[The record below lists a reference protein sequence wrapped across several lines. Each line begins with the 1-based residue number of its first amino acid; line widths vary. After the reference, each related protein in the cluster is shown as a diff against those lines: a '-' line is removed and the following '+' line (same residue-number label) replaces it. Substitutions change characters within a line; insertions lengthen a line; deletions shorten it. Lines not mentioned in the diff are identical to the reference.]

1 MAKWQDAIIRDFDS
15 IEKAA
20 TLLENLSLRIVFVV
34 DESSR
39 LIGTVTDGDIRR
51 GILNHLNL
59 NDPVSSVMN
68 KNPTSFPEDE
78 SREAILGAMR
88 REDILQIPLVDSS
101 GKITSVEFLQELAHT
116 QRHPNAVVIMAGG
129 LGSRLRPLT
138 NTVPKPM
145 LRIGDTPMLARIVSQ
160 LVNAGFSRLFLSIG
174 YKGEII
180 RKYFGDGSTWGAEI
194 EYLQEDEP
202 HGTAGALTLLPKSAR
217 EHPILVMNGD
227 ILTTVDFPELVRSHT
242 NDQSQVTVCIR
253 EFEWQI
259 PYGVVQ
265 TEGTRCVALEEKPVK
280 KIFVN
285 AGIYVLSPS
294 ALPRDTKSIRLDMPE
309 LINRQLQD
317 NFKIGVFPIHEYWLD
332 IGVMEQLE
340 KAQTDVKTLQS

>member
-51 GILNHLNL
+51 GILNHLRL
-59 NDPVSSVMN
+59 NEPVSSVMN

-78 SREAILGAMR
+78 NREAILGAMR
-88 REDILQIPLVDSS
+88 REDILQIPIVDSS

-116 QRHPNAVVIMAGG
+116 QSHPNSVVVMAGG
-129 LGSRLRPLT
+129 LGRRLRPLT

-180 RKYFGDGSTWGAEI
+180 REHFGDGSAWGAEI

-202 HGTAGALTLLPKSAR
+202 YGTAGALTLLPKSAR
-217 EHPILVMNGD
+217 EHPVLVMNGD
-227 ILTTVDFPELVRSHT
+227 ILTTVDFQELIRSHT
-242 NDQSQVTVCIR
+242 DNQSQVTVCIR
-253 EFEWQI
+253 EFEWRFLTAWFKLRAI
-259 PYGVVQ
+259 AVSPW
-265 TEGTRCVALEEKPVK
+265 K
-280 KIFVN
+280 K
-285 AGIYVLSPS
+285 S
-294 ALPRDTKSIRLDMPE
+294 RLKKD
-309 LINRQLQD
+309 L
-317 NFKIGVFPIHEYWLD
+317 
-332 IGVMEQLE
+332 
-340 KAQTDVKTLQS
+340 